1 MALDFPFED
10 FLGEVTDGDLIDYD
24 RPSDVVADPE
34 LTLARKREL
43 LAYWASDIHAVT
55 NFPALRTLSFGKT
68 ASIDVTTTANVTH
81 SATAPGAVPWAT
93 LAMSGAAM
101 ERHHASTAAPPP
113 IGNLCSK
120 LRKNL

>member
-55 NFPALRTLSFGKT
+55 NFPALRSLSFGKT
-68 ASIDVTTTANVTH
+68 ASIDDIQA
-81 SATAPGAVPWAT
+81 ALQRLGDMAPAGIFPSVSGFEVP
-93 LAMSGAAM
+93 G
-101 ERHHASTAAPPP
+101 H
-113 IGNLCSK
+113 
-120 LRKNL
+120 